1 MPAKPRPFKRAGLH
15 PLRCPDCDCYGYFTV
30 AMLERAGQ
38 LPACFADGCGA
49 MMMPTELE
57 LAVLLG
63 ADAPV
68 VREFESECGR
78 IAHGQ
83 AWAAGNGRGI
93 GQAMRELEAP
103 EMKAAA
109 RLAARRRDV
118 ARSNRL
124 RAIAPVAAPIP
135 F

>member
-1 MPAKPRPFKRAGLH
+1 
-15 PLRCPDCDCYGYFTV
+15 
-30 AMLERAGQ
+30 
-38 LPACFADGCGA
+38 

-109 RLAARRRDV
+109 RLAARRRDA

-124 RAIAPVAAPIP
+124 RARMASLRAETTIQDRDRKILAAIAGGMTHAEIARATGLTRGRIGQIAMRNKETTT
-135 F
+135 